1 MAFLAKLLLCLAF
14 VGFTAYET
22 RSLLLNFNKPNGS
35 VLSFLGA
42 VAFASVAWFWVYLT
56 GLVLVYGE
64 FVANS
69 LSGGIVASCVIVG
82 FISSCLACYVL
93 FYKDMPKGPTR

>member
-1 MAFLAKLLLCLAF
+1 MKFVLELLLCLAF
-14 VGFTAYET
+14 IGFTAYET
-22 RSLLLNFNKPNGS
+22 RSLLLNFNKPTGS

-42 VAFASVAWFWVYLT
+42 VAFASVAWFWVYLF
-56 GLVLVYGE
+56 GLVIIHGE

-69 LSGGIVASCVIVG
+69 LSGAIVASCVIVG
-82 FISSCLACYVL
+82 FISSCLSSYVL